1 MVEDYQLEIQVY
13 HLPPR
18 EGEAVHHQHCLQCGG
33 SLSTAKASTEEAE
46 AEDSSIT
53 RPGNLLEMDEILPK
67 YLKSLDVQGLSWLS
81 PPLDW
86 QTGMPVPLFKKGDWR
101 LCYNPV
107 LQHSSASSAQ
117 KNGGFRPD
125 CRTLDQLS
133 TSKSKANVHYQ
144 KKVVC
149 HLWVGG
155 ESLPLGE
162 EFKYFRGCVHE

>member
-1 MVEDYQLEIQVY
+1 MRVVQ
-13 HLPPR
+13 
-18 EGEAVHHQHCLQCGG
+18 GG
-33 SLSTAKASTEEAE
+33 RSLSTAKASTEETEAE
-46 AEDSSIT
+46 DSEEDSSIT
-53 RPGNLLEMDEILPK
+53 RPGNLLEVDEILPK

-86 QTGMPVPLFKKGDWR
+86 QTGMPVPLFKKGTGGCAIT
-101 LCYNPV
+101 LCSNTP
-107 LQHSSASSAQ
+107 QPPQ
-117 KNGGFRPD
+117 DRRMGWFRPD
-125 CRTLDQLS
+125 CRTLDQLN

-162 EFKYFRGCVHE
+162 EFKYFRGRVHE